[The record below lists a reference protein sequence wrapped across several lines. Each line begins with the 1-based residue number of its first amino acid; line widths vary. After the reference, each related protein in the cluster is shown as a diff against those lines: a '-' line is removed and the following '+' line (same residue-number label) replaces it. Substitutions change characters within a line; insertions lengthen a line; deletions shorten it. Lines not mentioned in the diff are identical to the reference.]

1 VIPRRSFDPRSI
13 AGLVLWLDDAQSA
26 GEWSAKLGSSAMQN
40 ATNNQPA
47 LATVGSRPALSFD
60 GINDTLALPVVSL
73 SAWHAFAVVNQA
85 EAIAQTVLYFAAS
98 STQSFSLASNAT
110 GLRVISA
117 SGAPSTAQALYA
129 VDSRVGAGWSGG
141 SLKDFYKGLI
151 GEVLVYNAAL
161 STAQE
166 NAVTRYLLAKWGI

>member
-1 VIPRRSFDPRSI
+1 MIPRRSFDPRSI

-26 GEWSAKLGSSAMQN
+26 GVWSAKVGSSATQN

-47 LATVGSRPALSFD
+47 LTTVGVRPALSFD
-60 GINDTLALPVVSL
+60 GINDTLALPTFTL
-73 SAWHAFAVVNQA
+73 SGWHAFAVVNQA
-85 EAIAQTVLYFAAS
+85 EATSQTVLYVAAS
-98 STQSFSLASNAT
+98 STQSFSLTSNTT

-117 SGAPSTAQALYA
+117 SGSPSTTQALYA

-141 SLKDFYKGLI
+141 ALKGFYKGLV

-161 STAQE
+161 TTAQA
-166 NAVTRYLLAKWGI
+166 NAVTRYLSAKWGI